1 MGFFKKLVFGAIGE
15 SIVDKYTGKSNTLS
29 RIKALEERAANYI
42 KSGKIV
48 YEKAYNKT
56 LQSISE
62 TETVMSKH
70 IEFRSQVAT
79 ELGEK
84 IELRLLKLEI
94 NRFNTSI
101 PEIKEKISKLVNIT
115 HHEVVKPFNIFDT
128 YKLLTSL
135 QDYKHAEE
143 QLDEAV
149 LYYEK
154 MRKEAEKLNLYQD
167 KLKAI
172 RKYIACEEDEIKA
185 LLKKIEDLFWEIENS
200 LKQRSLRILAFKE
213 NRRMKELKIIIR
225 QIVLIIKSNFLDENF
240 EVNKKFIEQLEVIK
254 QINQSLPEAPVLKEN
269 KYSIKLIDGKVY

>member
-1 MGFFKKLVFGAIGE
+1 MGFLKKLIFGAVGE
-15 SIVDKYTGKSNTLS
+15 SIIDKYADKRNTLS

-56 LQSISE
+56 LQSIGE
-62 TETVMSKH
+62 TETIMSNH

-94 NRFNTSI
+94 NQFNTSI
-101 PEIKEKISKLVNIT
+101 PEIKEKISKIVNIT
-115 HHEVVKPFNIFDT
+115 NHEVVKPFNTFDVF
-128 YKLLTSL
+128 KLLTSI

-172 RKYIACEEDEIKA
+172 RKYIA
-185 LLKKIEDLFWEIENS
+185 
-200 LKQRSLRILAFKE
+200 
-213 NRRMKELKIIIR
+213 
-225 QIVLIIKSNFLDENF
+225 
-240 EVNKKFIEQLEVIK
+240 
-254 QINQSLPEAPVLKEN
+254 
-269 KYSIKLIDGKVY
+269 